1 MKKNTI
7 VILAVAAVL
16 IVGGVFVIAQ
26 RKAQTGTW
34 DGPGMHFAMRHG
46 GGGRGMMM
54 GLRQLDLTS
63 DQQAK
68 VKEILDANKGT
79 VQPLR
84 EQLKANHEK
93 LAALG
98 GNFDEGQVTA
108 IAREQGDLMSQ
119 MIVARQKVK
128 SQIFAILTDEQ
139 KAKATQLQQQMKQRF
154 ENRMKGFGG
163 GDPQKSDE

>member
-1 MKKNTI
+1 MKKKTI
-7 VILAVAAVL
+7 AILAVAAILV
-16 IVGGVFVIAQ
+16 IGGVFAIAQ
-26 RKAQTGTW
+26 RAMHKGF
-34 DGPGMHFAMRHG
+34 GGHGMRG
-46 GGGRGMMM
+46 GEQGVMMM
-54 GLRQLDLTS
+54 LRRLDLTS

-79 VQPLR
+79 VQPIR

-108 IAREQGDLMSQ
+108 IAKEQGDLMSQ

-128 SQIFAILTDEQ
+128 SQIFAILSDEQ
-139 KAKATQLQQQMKQRF
+139 KAKAEQLRQEMKERF
-154 ENRMKGFGG
+154 QNKAKAWFGG
-163 GDPQKSDE
+163 EGAKDDRSE

>member
-1 MKKNTI
+1 MKRKTI
-7 VILAVAAVL
+7 AILAVAAILV
-16 IVGGVFVIAQ
+16 IGGVFAIAQ
-26 RKAQTGTW
+26 RAMHKGF
-34 DGPGMHFAMRHG
+34 GGHGM
-46 GGGRGMMM
+46 RGEQRAMMM
-54 GLRQLDLTS
+54 LRRLDLTS

-68 VKEILDANKGT
+68 VKEIFEVNKGT

-108 IAREQGDLMSQ
+108 IAKEQGELMSQ

-128 SQIFAILTDEQ
+128 SQIFAILTDDQ
-139 KAKATQLQQQMKQRF
+139 KAKAQQLGQEMKQRF
-154 ENRMKGFGG
+154 QDRMKGLRS
-163 GDPQKSDE
+163 DQQKSEE

>member
-1 MKKNTI
+1 
-7 VILAVAAVL
+7 
-16 IVGGVFVIAQ
+16 
-26 RKAQTGTW
+26 
-34 DGPGMHFAMRHG
+34 
-46 GGGRGMMM
+46 MM

>member
-1 MKKNTI
+1 MKSKTTA
-7 VILAVAAVL
+7 ILAVAAILV
-16 IVGGVFVIAQ
+16 IGVAFAIAQ
-26 RKAQTGTW
+26 RSMHKGF
-34 DGPGMHFAMRHG
+34 GGHGMR
-46 GGGRGMMM
+46 GRQGAMMM
-54 GLRQLDLTS
+54 LRRLDLTS

-68 VKEILDANKGT
+68 VKEIFEANKGT

-108 IAREQGDLMSQ
+108 IAKEQGELMSQ

-128 SQIFAILTDEQ
+128 AEIFAILTDEQ
-139 KAKATQLQQQMKQRF
+139 KAKAQQLGQEMTQHFQD
-154 ENRMKGFGG
+154 RMRGLR
-163 GDPQKSDE
+163 GDSQKSEE